1 MASGQA
7 TTTSSTDISRPIR
20 KHASKRRLKILFINL
35 PHHRRVQRRWVAS
48 YYAPNFLIPPIELM
62 GLATLLRDVGG
73 HTVRLIDA
81 IASDLTL
88 LSTITIARAF
98 QADLIVSLAG
108 FEILPDDLE
117 MLSSIGEASSSARTV
132 IFGHLPSENAAEIA
146 AHPGIDYVLSG
157 EPEKTLLELSRQL
170 SEGCS
175 EPLMPGLVF
184 IDSRGQLIAGPPAS
198 RIEDLE
204 ALPFPDHR
212 LVNLDDYNEAF
223 VPRPIGVVTSAR
235 GCPYSCSFCVRAYG
249 RKMAFRSWQNL
260 AAELR
265 QLWEGGIRNV
275 RFLDDTFTLERDR
288 VEKLCRWL
296 QVELPSLRWTCL
308 TRLDRVDAKLAI
320 TMSEGGCRR
329 AYVGIESGNP
339 ERLHDWQKG
348 LSISDIRAGVNALKA
363 AGIEVS
369 GFFVVGAPGEDRAE
383 VRASAD
389 FAAELDLDWVIVT
402 QLQHWPGTGLFSE
415 STPRKNTSSSA
426 RGRQG
431 KGDPYSHERLFYR
444 RFYLRPA
451 WFAGRIRKLLSTP
464 SDFLS
469 SSREL
474 LRYLSS
480 ARVDRDFI

>member
-20 KHASKRRLKILFINL
+20 KHRSREKLKILFINL

-73 HTVRLIDA
+73 HTVKLIDA
-81 IASDLTL
+81 IASALTL
-88 LSTITIARAF
+88 SQTITVARTF

-108 FEILPDDLE
+108 FEILPNDLE
-117 MLSSIGEASSSARTV
+117 MLRSIGEASSSARTV